1 MRLPPSWRLVGKG
14 ARLAGWP
21 GARPRVCGV
30 RVLWGRAVLLRG
42 LSVSVARV
50 WCGTVVLGC
59 MHGCNGVRRVAM
71 GSWLGVGA
79 EIRQRVWRGSGG
91 AVVGCSGGVG
101 LARVKRV

>member
-1 MRLPPSWRLVGKG
+1 M
-14 ARLAGWP
+14 
-21 GARPRVCGV
+21 
-30 RVLWGRAVLLRG
+30 
-42 LSVSVARV
+42 SVARV

-91 AVVGCSGGVG
+91 AGVGCSGGVG
-101 LARVKRV
+101 LSRVKRVRNREAAALRRRAVVPRHGAIH